1 MKREPFEIVFH
12 NMGNRAKVINFRNFL
27 SYPDMLDKYG
37 GQIAVKFYTSG
48 RNCFYSLNPPA
59 SIVFIRP
66 IDEKSIVQFTET
78 EFGRTVW
85 GNRVNEIGG
94 MNHIYLQMG
103 QILSPDEIKQ
113 VKQFVAE
120 ANEHL
125 DKIIDSY
132 ERTHGWER

>member
-1 MKREPFEIVFH
+1 MKREPFEVVFH
-12 NMGNRAKVINFRNFL
+12 IMGDRAKVINFKNFL

-37 GQIAVKFYTSG
+37 GQIAGEFYASG
-48 RNCFYSLNPPA
+48 RNCFDYLNPPA

-85 GNRVNEIGG
+85 GNRVNKVGA
-94 MNHIYLQMG
+94 MNHIYLLMW
-103 QILSPDEIKQ
+103 QILSLDEMKQ

-132 ERTHGWER
+132 ERTRGQER